1 METSDPM
8 SYLTYVRFLVC
19 KAAAAYLALCIAAN
33 SPVEFTIH
41 GDCRQLGVLGCP
53 VLLCST
59 LQAPNQ
65 IGTVVVSLQLHFNIH
80 RVTAKLAKSHKV
92 GEDLVLR
99 GNAPQGT
106 PRLATPYIVI
116 SYLGLTTRRHSPAL
130 GHCQEL
136 PRFLIL
142 ARQTQAQHLV
152 NEGEQSDIQPFMGK

>member
-8 SYLTYVRFLVC
+8 SYLTYVRFL
-19 KAAAAYLALCIAAN
+19 
-33 SPVEFTIH
+33 PVEFTVH

-65 IGTVVVSLQLHFNIH
+65 IGAVVVSLQLHFNIH

-99 GNAPQGT
+99 GKRRKAPLGWPPLT
-106 PRLATPYIVI
+106 I
-116 SYLGLTTRRHSPAL
+116 SYFGLTTRRHSPAL
-130 GHCQEL
+130 GHCQVAS
-136 PRFLIL
+136 ISHIS
-142 ARQTQAQHLV
+142 QADTSSTPH
-152 NEGEQSDIQPFMGK
+152 E